1 MNEFSNPKQV
11 HPPLGAYSHTVK
23 VPPNATWL
31 ILSGQVGINASGK
44 LQTGLRRQAEQVFR
58 NILACL
64 RANRMK
70 KEDLVKLV
78 VYLTDSR
85 FVEEYR
91 AARAKVLGGDVLP
104 ASTLL
109 VIDGPR
115 ASGHAHRG
123 GGLGGEG
130 VTPRGGSARHWSSVS
145 AAWIPAF
152 AGMTA
157 IARATSFP
165 RRRESMRCLPM
176 TCAAAPDTSIAGVAA
191 VSPTKARIYR
201 PC

>member
-44 LQTGLRRQAEQVFR
+44 LQTGMRR
-58 NILACL
+58 
-64 RANRMK
+64 K

-109 VIDGPR
+109 VIDGL
-115 ASGHAHRG
+115 AHPDM
-123 GGLGGEG
+123 LIE
-130 VTPRGGSARHWSSVS
+130 VEAW
-145 AAWIPAF
+145 AAK
-152 AGMTA
+152 G
-157 IARATSFP
+157 
-165 RRRESMRCLPM
+165 
-176 TCAAAPDTSIAGVAA
+176 
-191 VSPTKARIYR
+191 
-201 PC
+201 

>member
-1 MNEFSNPKQV
+1 MHEYSNPKQV

-31 ILSGQVGINASGK
+31 ILSGQVGINTSGK
-44 LQTGLRRQAEQVFR
+44 LQTGMRRQAEQVFR

-64 RANRMK
+64 RANKMK

-109 VIDGPR
+109 VIDGL
-115 ASGHAHRG
+115 AHPDM
-123 GGLGGEG
+123 LIE
-130 VTPRGGSARHWSSVS
+130 VEAW
-145 AAWIPAF
+145 AAK
-152 AGMTA
+152 G
-157 IARATSFP
+157 
-165 RRRESMRCLPM
+165 
-176 TCAAAPDTSIAGVAA
+176 
-191 VSPTKARIYR
+191 
-201 PC
+201 

>member
-31 ILSGQVGINASGK
+31 ILSGQVGIDARGK

-64 RANRMK
+64 RANGMK

-91 AARAKVLGGDVLP
+91 AARTKVLGGDVLP

-109 VIDGPR
+109 VIDGL
-115 ASGHAHRG
+115 AHPDM
-123 GGLGGEG
+123 LIE
-130 VTPRGGSARHWSSVS
+130 VEAW
-145 AAWIPAF
+145 AAK
-152 AGMTA
+152 G
-157 IARATSFP
+157 
-165 RRRESMRCLPM
+165 
-176 TCAAAPDTSIAGVAA
+176 
-191 VSPTKARIYR
+191 
-201 PC
+201 